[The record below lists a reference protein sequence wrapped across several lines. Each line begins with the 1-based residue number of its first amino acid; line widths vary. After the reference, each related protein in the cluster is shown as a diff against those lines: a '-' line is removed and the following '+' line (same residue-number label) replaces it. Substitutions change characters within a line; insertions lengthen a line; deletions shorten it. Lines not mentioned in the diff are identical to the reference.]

1 MTLTQLMYIV
11 AVNKYR
17 HFGTAAEKSFVTQP
31 TLSMQVQKLEDELG
45 VKLFDRSKSPVVPT
59 PIGIDIIRKAEQI
72 LAGEKE
78 IEDMARS
85 GGELIQGTYR
95 VGVVSTVAPYLLPL
109 FLKSFLTSY
118 PGVSL
123 NFEEGL
129 TRDIVQGI
137 ADDRLDAG
145 IIASPPDQ
153 PQIFEKDLFY
163 EPFVGYVGREHPLAK
178 LKQIQ
183 IKEMNPDELLLLK
196 EGHCFRD
203 QAQKVCA
210 LVTRESQGPI
220 QFSSGNLETLKRLVE
235 EDYGITLLPWLAVQH
250 PKQALGN
257 RRRDTG
263 DRTTDTDVQR
273 TKDRDQIH
281 QETAHVI
288 PFAEPEPCRK
298 VRLIYSRKYLENTLI
313 SALEAV
319 ILQHL
324 PDELRHSQKRLIIE

>member
-1 MTLTQLMYIV
+1 MTLSQLMYIV

-59 PIGIDIIRKAEQI
+59 PIGIDIIKKAEQI

-109 FLKSFLTSY
+109 FWKSFLTSY

-123 NFEEGL
+123 IFEEGL

-163 EPFVGYVGREHPLAK
+163 EPFVGYVGCEH
-178 LKQIQ
+178 
-183 IKEMNPDELLLLK
+183 
-196 EGHCFRD
+196 
-203 QAQKVCA
+203 
-210 LVTRESQGPI
+210 
-220 QFSSGNLETLKRLVE
+220 
-235 EDYGITLLPWLAVQH
+235 
-250 PKQALGN
+250 
-257 RRRDTG
+257 
-263 DRTTDTDVQR
+263 
-273 TKDRDQIH
+273 
-281 QETAHVI
+281 

-313 SALEAV
+313 STLEAV

-324 PDELRHSQKRLIIE
+324 PDELRHSQKRLIIK